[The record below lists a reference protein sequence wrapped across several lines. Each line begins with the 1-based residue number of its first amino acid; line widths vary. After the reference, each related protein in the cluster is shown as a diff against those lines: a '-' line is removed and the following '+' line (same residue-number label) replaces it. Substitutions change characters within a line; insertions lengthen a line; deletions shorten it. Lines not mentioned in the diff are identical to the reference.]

1 MHRLSLRIATIELFN
16 GMRLRRRQ
24 LGEESIVDME
34 AGFDSDHFAVAD
46 AMTLFGLVLRDV
58 ERLDLAQYR
67 AIV

>member
-1 MHRLSLRIATIELFN
+1 
-16 GMRLRRRQ
+16 MRLRRRQ